1 MRLSCLFLQTNAF
14 QMKHGMMNYFFIGL
28 ILAMSNQ
35 LIGQEQINQTDHRG
49 RKQGE
54 WTAKFTDGRTRY
66 TGQFRDDVPYGEF
79 RYFFPSGEL
88 RSVNVFSKNGKVA
101 HNKTYFENNLLMA
114 EGKYFNQK
122 KDSTWRFYSD
132 IDGNL
137 LSEEDYLNDLRHGA
151 IKNYYPDSCKLLEV
165 IHYKEGKKNGVWQKY
180 FEEGVLLV
188 EGSYQNDLLDGSI
201 QFFYATG
208 KTHIKGQY
216 VNGMKNGKWMY
227 FTEEGKLDYEENYEM
242 GVFR

>member
-1 MRLSCLFLQTNAF
+1 
-14 QMKHGMMNYFFIGL
+14 MKHGILNYFFIGL

-54 WTAKFTDGRTRY
+54 WKATFTDGRTRY

-79 RYFFPSGEL
+79 RYCFPSGEL
-88 RSVNVFSKNGKVA
+88 RSVNVFSQNGKVA

-132 IDGNL
+132 IDGNM
-137 LSEEDYLNDLRHGA
+137 LSEEDYLNDLRHGLV
-151 IKNYYPDSCKLLEV
+151 KNYYPDSGKLLEV
-165 IHYKEGKKNGVWQKY
+165 IHYKDGKKNGAWQK
-180 FEEGVLLV
+180 
-188 EGSYQNDLLDGSI
+188 
-201 QFFYATG
+201 
-208 KTHIKGQY
+208 
-216 VNGMKNGKWMY
+216 
-227 FTEEGKLDYEENYEM
+227 
-242 GVFR
+242 